1 MTVEQR
7 NAIQTVLRAV
17 SEAVK
22 TGLTKRHIISVIE
35 TEKETR
41 YSTLWRETTDDKPQ
55 RYGWSAL
62 APKEKK

>member
-7 NAIQTVLRAV
+7 NAMQTVLRAV
-17 SEAVK
+17 SDAFK
-22 TGLTKRHIISVIE
+22 TGLSMSHIISAIE
-35 TEKETR
+35 TETETR
-41 YSTLWRETTDDKPQ
+41 YSTLSAEPMDDKPQ